1 LNSLETNSLKKIRA
15 LLFGSRYQIL
25 FIGLFTILAFSVI
38 MQTALSTYH
47 YQEKMYAIAEDR
59 AIVLVNSLAK
69 RFSDAIYFNDIEQI
83 RKELELI
90 GLEQQVKRIAVFAN
104 DGYFLIDSVQEKV
117 PAGSIETEILDQL
130 KLSTAPSIRR
140 GTRQIEAVTA
150 IKADWEI
157 IGGLYL
163 NIDLTEVYEHAQQDL
178 KNQILQTCLIL
189 LLAILLSA
197 TLNRMLRTSRSLQAS
212 QSMFR
217 ELINQS
223 PVSTSIFHPDGSLF
237 YINPAQ
243 MDMRGIQERDLSTF
257 IRTYNIFEDD
267 QLQSVDIMPLIKR
280 GFTTEV
286 THIVAFEYRPHS
298 PRANDRTELN
308 EIWVEAVIFP
318 MRNSSGD
325 IDEVVVIFEDVS
337 IEETAR
343 RERARLHDQILQSQK
358 YEGLG
363 VLAGGI
369 AHDFN
374 NLMTPILGNADLLGQ
389 KIPPGSTDHAH
400 VEAILSASIRA
411 SDLCKQMLEYAGSGE
426 YSPEAV
432 DLTDEVEAM
441 SHLLE
446 ISTPKSAELVKK
458 LNYQLPVV
466 MVDRIQIRDVI
477 LNLLINAAE
486 ALEGKAGRITLE
498 TGMVELTESGDEHLT
513 IIQKIPSGHY
523 VYLELTDT
531 GSGFDEQT
539 RQKIFDPFYTTKFQG
554 RGLGLSSVLGVLS
567 SHGGGISV
575 ISTPGSGS
583 IFRAYFPV
591 IEK

>member
-1 LNSLETNSLKKIRA
+1 MKNLETSSEKKIRT

-25 FIGLFTILAFSVI
+25 FVGLFTILAFSVI
-38 MQTALSTYH
+38 TQTALSVYQ
-47 YQEKMYAIAEDR
+47 YQENMYATAEER
-59 AIVLVNSLAK
+59 SIVLVNSLAK
-69 RFSDAIYFNDIEQI
+69 RFSNAVYFSDIEQI

-90 GLEQQVKRIAVFAN
+90 GLEQQVNRIAVFAN

-117 PAGSIETEILDQL
+117 PAGSIDTEILDQL

-140 GTRQIEAVTA
+140 GTRQIEATTV

-163 NIDLTEVYEHAQQDL
+163 SIDLTADYEHAQQDL
-178 KNQILQTCLIL
+178 KNQVLQTFLIL
-189 LLAILLSA
+189 FLAILLSVS
-197 TLNRMLRTSRSLQAS
+197 LSRMLRTSRSLQAS

-243 MDMRGIQERDLSTF
+243 MNMRGIQEKDLSTF
-257 IRTYNIFEDD
+257 IRDYNIFEDD
-267 QLQSVDIMPLIKR
+267 QLQKAEVMPLITK

-286 THIVAFEYRPHS
+286 TPISAFAYQLEPYR
-298 PRANDRTELN
+298 DIGKTESN
-308 EIWVEAVIFP
+308 EIWIEAVIFP
-318 MRNSSGD
+318 MRNSSGN

-337 IEETAR
+337 IDETAR
-343 RERARLHDQILQSQK
+343 RERARLHDQLLQSQK
-358 YEGLG
+358 FEGLG

-389 KIPPGSTDHAH
+389 KLPPGSKDHGH

-426 YSPEAV
+426 YNPEEV
-432 DLTDEVEAM
+432 DLTDEVQAM

-446 ISTPKSAELVKK
+446 ISTPKNAELVKE

-466 MVDRIQIRDVI
+466 MLDKIQLREVI

-486 ALEGKAGRITLE
+486 SLEGNAGLITLR
-498 TGMVELTESGDEHLT
+498 TGEVELMESSDEHLT

-523 VYLELTDT
+523 VYLELADS
-531 GSGFDEQT
+531 GCGFDEQT

-554 RGLGLSSVLGVLS
+554 RGLGLSSVLGMLS
-567 SHGGGISV
+567 SHGSSISV

-583 IFRAYFPV
+583 IFRAYIPV
-591 IEK
+591 IKK